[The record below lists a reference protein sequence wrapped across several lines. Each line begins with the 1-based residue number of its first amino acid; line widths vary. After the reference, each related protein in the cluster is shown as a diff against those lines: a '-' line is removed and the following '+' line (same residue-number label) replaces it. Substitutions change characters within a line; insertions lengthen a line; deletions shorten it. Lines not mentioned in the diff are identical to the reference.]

1 MHLGVPAAKASD
13 VSLKARLIEPAKHLV
28 ELLAKNEPNHRH
40 GKLPKLH
47 WLA

>member
-1 MHLGVPAAKASD
+1 MHLGVTEAKASD

-28 ELLAKNEPNHRH
+28 ELLAKNEPNHRY